1 MNTKK
6 TSFSPKNDEEL
17 ELYSSAV
24 SLSDMEIFIFP
35 DLMYALVLAN
45 IMSPVLWKWRQDK
58 WFEGIE
64 KKSLNYKINR
74 IKQYVMDHYV
84 FNLDLETWGL
94 TTKERE
100 LTRFKDFIDPAAL
113 AQSNALF
120 GYEGDKYY
128 YDVDI
133 RRHFGLDKYAADI
146 VPYWKTE
153 TVEAMDAFRFK
164 EGYATGAGECV
175 SLSALYVAALFVV
188 GRIPLEN
195 IFMIA
200 TPLHSQNYIAEK
212 DGFITNNRRIVTKKM
227 WYNGTELSAKARR
240 SIENERITI
249 VSHISGTVHTF
260 YKKATMRPERFD
272 YFKNSFCRFLE
283 ADINFEYFANFLYSR
298 ECYWGCFQ
306 YRHIRNGKECYIPMT
321 CLFNTQRSSKNRFDN
336 ESRNAL
342 IEEMDS
348 QCFSLSPMKGRILIN
363 EIEDYLNAH
372 PNQTFESLTGFFSNA
387 LQAQNCVDKQQMIQE
402 LGAFLKISPRL
413 PDAAQKEFSG
423 VPELNI
429 LPEQDR
435 QTICDYLHSQAEA
448 GNATAILSLYAWRDM
463 EHTDWTP
470 FLKAAIERNPVCAK
484 ATENLSE
491 EQIAEQIQAFSN
503 QSIYEGKRLAQP
515 DEVWNFGH
523 GDGIEKAILL
533 FSILKGRNPS
543 LKGHLDIKNT
553 AVELRVSNA
562 GNPNTGAWRFVSE
575 KQMEKSLS
583 L

>member
-1 MNTKK
+1 MDTGN
-6 TSFSPKNDEEL
+6 FFAPKNEEEL

-35 DLMYALVLAN
+35 DLMYSLVLAN
-45 IMSPVLWKWRQDK
+45 IMSPAIWKWREEK
-58 WFEGIE
+58 WFENIE
-64 KKSLNYKINR
+64 KKSLSYKINR

-133 RRHFGLDKYAADI
+133 RRHFGLDKYDADI

-164 EGYATGAGECV
+164 DGYATGAGECV

-188 GRIPLEN
+188 GRIPLDN

-200 TPLHSQNYIAEK
+200 TPLHSQNFIAEK

-227 WYNGTELSAKARR
+227 WYNGTELSSKARR

-249 VSHISGTVHTF
+249 VSHLSGTVHTF
-260 YKKATMRPERFD
+260 YKKADMKPERFD
-272 YFKNSFCRFLE
+272 HFKKSFCRFLE
-283 ADINFEYFANFLYSR
+283 AEISFEHFANFLYSR

-306 YRHIRNGKECYIPMT
+306 YRHLRNGKECYIPLT
-321 CLFNTQRSSKNRFDN
+321 CIFNTQRSSKNRFDN

-342 IEEMDS
+342 IEEMDC
-348 QCFSLSPMKGRILIN
+348 QCFSLSPIKGRILIN
-363 EIEDYLNAH
+363 EIEDYLTAH
-372 PNQTFESLTGFFSNA
+372 ANQNFGSLTGFFSQV
-387 LQAQNCVDKQQMIQE
+387 LQGQNCADKQKMIQE

-413 PDAAQKEFSG
+413 PDAAQKDFTDA
-423 VPELNI
+423 PELS
-429 LPEQDR
+429 LSPEQSR
-435 QTICDYLHSQAEA
+435 QEICTYLHQKAEN
-448 GNATAILSLYAWRDM
+448 GHPLAILSLYAWRDM
-463 EHTDWTP
+463 EHTDWQP
-470 FLKAAIERNPVCAK
+470 FVKAAIERNPVCIK
-484 ATENLSE
+484 E
-491 EQIAEQIQAFSN
+491 AERFSTGELVEYVKSFSSR
-503 QSIYEGKRLAQP
+503 SIYEGNRLAQP
-515 DEVWNFGH
+515 DEVWNFRH
-523 GDGIEKAILL
+523 GDGIEKALLL
-533 FSILKGRNPS
+533 FNILKGRNPGATGT
-543 LKGHLDIKNT
+543 LHIGNGEAALRVEDGGR
-553 AVELRVSNA
+553 ALLELRL
-562 GNPNTGAWRFVSE
+562 PSE
-575 KQMEKSLS
+575 KQLEKQLS

>member
-1 MNTKK
+1 MQNR
-6 TSFSPKNDEEL
+6 FSPKNEKEL
-17 ELYSSAV
+17 ELYSSAS

-35 DLMYALVLAN
+35 ELMYALVLAN
-45 IMSPVLWKWRQDK
+45 IMSPVLWKWRKEK

-64 KKSLNYKINR
+64 KKSLSYKINR

-94 TTKERE
+94 TTKEKE
-100 LTRFKDFIDPAAL
+100 LKRFSAFIDPAAL

-133 RRHFGLDKYAADI
+133 RRHFGLDKYNADI

-188 GRIPLEN
+188 GRVPLDN

-200 TPLHSQNYIAEK
+200 TPLHSQNFIAEK

-240 SIENERITI
+240 SMANERITI
-249 VSHISGTVHTF
+249 VSHISGVVHTF
-260 YKKATMRPERFD
+260 YKEADMKPERFD
-272 YFKNSFCRFLE
+272 HFKKSFCHYLE
-283 ADINFEYFANFLYSR
+283 AEINFEYFANFLYSR
-298 ECYWGCFQ
+298 ECYWSCFQ
-306 YRHIRNGKECYIPMT
+306 YRHIRNGRECYISLN
-321 CLFNTQRSSKNRFDN
+321 CIFNTQRSSKNRFDN
-336 ESRNAL
+336 ESRAAL

-348 QCFSLSPMKGRILIN
+348 QCFSLSPIKDRILIN

-372 PNQTFESLTGFFSNA
+372 PNQSFESLTGFFS
-387 LQAQNCVDKQQMIQE
+387 QMMQGQCCVDKQKMIQE
-402 LGAFLKISPRL
+402 LGAFLKITPRL
-413 PDAAQKEFSG
+413 PDAAQKEFTSY
-423 VPELNI
+423 PELNVT
-429 LPEQDR
+429 PDQDR
-435 QTICDYLHSQAEA
+435 EQICGYLHRKA
-448 GNATAILSLYAWRDM
+448 GEGHRLAILSLYAWRDM
-463 EHTDWTP
+463 DSTDWQP
-470 FLKAAIERNPVCAK
+470 FLKAAFERNPVCCQDA
-484 ATENLSE
+484 ENLSVDQLVE
-491 EQIAEQIQAFSN
+491 TIGGFPG
-503 QSIYEGKRLAQP
+503 QSIYEGNRLAQP
-515 DEVWNFGH
+515 DEVWNFRR

-533 FSILKGRNPS
+533 FNILKSRYPEAHGQ
-543 LKGHLDIKNT
+543 LDIEGGE
-553 AVELRVSNA
+553 AVLKVRNA
-562 GNPNTGAWRFVSE
+562 GKTEEAVWRFASE
-575 KQMEKSLS
+575 KQIGKSLS